1 MIIAI
6 DGPAGSGKSTTAKYV
21 ADELG
26 FIHINT
32 GAMYRG
38 IALKCIQEKINP
50 DDISKI
56 VHILSQT
63 EFIFGKKDGADLFMD
78 GVNISSEITKPKVT
92 ESVSKISAIHQ
103 VRKKLVEYQREMAQ
117 GIDVV
122 LEGRDIG
129 TVVFPEANYKFFLI
143 ADIHE
148 RAKRRMKEMEVK
160 GEVVSL
166 AELTAEL
173 EERDRIDSTREHSP
187 LKKAEDA
194 VEIDT
199 TGLSIKQQVN
209 CIVEIVTKSI
219 NKEQDSHNE
228 CR

>member
-1 MIIAI
+1 MVIAI
-6 DGPAGSGKSTTAKYV
+6 DGPAGSGKSTTAKF
-21 ADELG
+21 AAEKLG

-38 IALKCIQEKINP
+38 IALKCIQENVNIDNP
-50 DDISKI
+50 
-56 VHILSQT
+56 SQLNHLLANT
-63 EFIFGKKDGADLFMD
+63 QFKFAKESGSTLVMD
-78 GVNISSEITKPKVT
+78 GVDISAEITSVQVT
-92 ESVSKISAIHQ
+92 DFVSYVSTISA
-103 VRKKLVEYQREMAQ
+103 VREKLVQYQRDMAE

-129 TVVFPEANYKFFLI
+129 TVVFPNAEYKFFLV

-148 RAKRRMKEMEVK
+148 RAKRRKKEMDAK

-166 AELTAEL
+166 EELTSEM
-173 EERDRIDSTREHSP
+173 EERDRKDSTRKHSP

-199 TGLSIKQQVN
+199 TGISIEEQVN
-209 CIVEIVTKSI
+209 RIVEIV
-219 NKEQDSHNE
+219 NKTIK
-228 CR
+228 

>member
-6 DGPAGSGKSTTAKYV
+6 DGPAGSGKSTTAKI
-21 ADELG
+21 AAEKLG

-38 IALKCIQEKINP
+38 IALKCIQGKINP
-50 DDISKI
+50 TDMYEMDN
-56 VHILSQT
+56 ILSGT
-63 EFIFGKKDGADLFMD
+63 EFKFCGVDGADLFMD
-78 GVNISSEITKPKVT
+78 GVNISSEITTAEVT
-92 ESVSKISAIHQ
+92 ESVSRISAIPR
-103 VRKKLVEYQREMAQ
+103 VREKLVEYQREMPD

-122 LEGRDIG
+122 LEGRDVG
-129 TVVFPEANYKFFLI
+129 TVVFPDADHKFFLI

-148 RAKRRMKEMEVK
+148 RAKRRMQEMEAK
-160 GEVVSL
+160 GEIVSL
-166 AELTAEL
+166 SALTAEL

-199 TGLSIKQQVN
+199 TGLSIEQQVN
-209 CIVEIVTKSI
+209 RIVEIVTKSI
-219 NKEQDSHNE
+219 K
-228 CR
+228 